1 MKQYLPFFYP
11 GLTQKSLAGISA
23 FVRLLIALALCLPLQ
38 TSLSYAQFSGSG
50 SGTEGEPFQIST
62 ATHLNEIRNNLSA
75 HYILLNDIDLTF
87 DTSDPAGLFWNGGL
101 GWEPIGTVDDLF
113 TGGIDGNG
121 FSIIGIRINRP
132 EGNFVA
138 FLGYV
143 ASPAEISNLGIEAA
157 EITGFFYTGSLLAY
171 GNGATV
177 SNCFATGS
185 VTGIDFTGG
194 LSGGVTSNLTEC
206 YANVNVVAT
215 GGNTGGFSGIVSGA
229 TIENCYVTGNVSGTS
244 SVGGFA
250 GYVFTSGSEGGGSI
264 TNCFSSGLV
273 TGNSNAGGFAGLAEG
288 DEVTSVY
295 WSTSSSGQAT
305 SAVGSGLDMG
315 GMRTEDS
322 FSGWDFTNIWTIN
335 EYSSFPFLI
344 NNQQS
349 PAPGHIVTMTTG
361 TLTACGM
368 DFTDSGGFGASHASS
383 EDYTLT
389 FEPENENEK
398 VKVSFSAFNL
408 ETDYDELEVFDG
420 PSTSSPLIVTL
431 SGSAIPA
438 DITASSS
445 GGQLTFRFT
454 SDGSFEFAGW
464 AAVVTCAVVPP
475 DKPSPVTFASVTG
488 TSVVVNWVAPDDNGV
503 EITSYTL
510 AQKEGAAASYS
521 DVYTGTDLTY
531 AATGL
536 TQGETYNYKV
546 KATSDAG
553 DSEFS
558 DAAEVALENIVTM
571 SNGSISTCDA
581 VFLDPGGASNYTSSL
596 DIVLTVEPELPNT
609 RTSISFS
616 SFQLENN
623 YDYLY
628 IYDGS
633 TTASPL
639 LATLT
644 GGSIPADYTA
654 SGVDGTLTF
663 RFTSDGSAEYAGW
676 EAQITCLAATA
687 PSQAAGVTFENT
699 SSSST
704 TAKWTAPA
712 NGGSPITGYTLQ
724 MKEGVDGEY
733 VTVYTGENLT
743 YTATGLQA
751 GESYY
756 FKVVATNAI
765 GDSPASVE
773 TSVTPPAT
781 VPGSPLSVEATPASS
796 SAVDVSW
803 EAPEETGGFPILGY
817 RVIRRVKGTSTFEFE
832 DVGLVTNH
840 TISGLSAG
848 VTYEVQ
854 VMAKNQLGLSTYG
867 ILVEVATLKLA
878 QTITFDDVPAQTFLG
893 EKVSMLTYVRSSSG
907 LYVTTQIVSGPA
919 TIDAGIVSFTGAGE
933 VVVKATQ
940 AGSST
945 YAAAEPV
952 QKTIIVQ
959 KASQSI
965 QASNL
970 SATFGDDP
978 LEVSASATSGLAV
991 SLSLASGPGALEGNT
1006 LTIAGAGSII
1016 IHAKQAGSDNYL
1028 PADQVTITTTVAKG
1042 AQLLSAVGA
1051 SGAGFN
1057 GTLIYSPGGFTL
1069 EATSNTSNA
1078 IVFSVVAGSGQ
1089 IDGQTF
1095 IPLAAGSFTIAA
1107 SQEET
1112 DNWTAASKTFELFV
1126 QKAQQEI
1133 IADQVADKLKSE
1145 TPFTLSASSSADAE
1159 ITALSGTGKTSFEG
1173 LTATI
1178 DPSAAAGVEVI
1189 SLTGAETTFYE
1200 SKTIDVVFC
1209 IIADT
1214 PTILAA
1220 ENSSGDFLLSSN
1232 NLVDSHQWHLN
1243 GESVGL
1249 TGPGEAFAIEQSG
1262 NYHALAL
1269 ATNGCPSSGASNT
1282 VEIVPEEVTG
1292 VGTDHL
1298 ANLLL
1303 FPNPAQQI
1311 VSLSMD
1317 NALGETVVVTMR
1329 SIAGS
1334 VHERQVFEKPSGK
1347 WQASLD
1353 ISRLP
1358 SGIFFIVIQQGDALI
1373 TKKMIKQ

>member
-1 MKQYLPFFYP
+1 MKRYLHFLRS
-11 GLTQKSLAGISA
+11 GITHKSPVGTSTC
-23 FVRLLIALALCLPLQ
+23 FRLFTALVFCMSLQ
-38 TSLSYAQFSGSG
+38 PSFSHAQFSGLG
-50 SGTEGEPFQIST
+50 AGTEGEPYQITT
-62 ATHLNEIRNNLSA
+62 ATNLNEIRNDLNA

-87 DTSDPAGLFWNGGL
+87 DTSDPSGQFWNGGL
-101 GWEPIGTVDDLF
+101 GWEPIGTVDDQF
-113 TGGIDGNG
+113 TGVIDGNG
-121 FSIIGIRINRP
+121 FSIIGLHINRP

-185 VTGIDFTGG
+185 VTGTDFTGG
-194 LSGGVTSNLTEC
+194 LSGGLASNLTEC
-206 YANVNVVAT
+206 YTNVSVVAT
-215 GGNTGGFSGIVSGA
+215 GGSTGGFSGIAAGA
-229 TIENCYVTGNVSGTS
+229 TVDNCYATGNVNGNNH
-244 SVGGFA
+244 VGGFT
-250 GYVFTSGSEGGGSI
+250 GYVFTSGGEGGGSI

-273 TGNSNAGGFAGLAEG
+273 TGNSNAGGFAGFAEG

-295 WSTSSSGQAT
+295 WNTTSSGQAT
-305 SAVGSGLDMG
+305 SAVGSGLGKG
-315 GMRTEDS
+315 GMRTEGS
-322 FSGWDFTNIWTIN
+322 FSGWDFTSVWAIN

-349 PAPGHIVTMTTG
+349 PAPGHIITMTSG
-361 TLTACGM
+361 TITACGM

-420 PSTSSPLIVTL
+420 PSTASPLIVTL
-431 SGSAIPA
+431 SGSTIPA

-464 AAVVTCAVVPP
+464 EAVVSCATVPP
-475 DKPSPVTFASVTG
+475 DKPAPVTFTSIAS
-488 TSVVVNWVAPDDNGV
+488 TSLVVNWAAPDDNGI

-510 AQKEGAAASYS
+510 AQKEGAAGSYS
-521 DVYTGTDLTY
+521 DVYTGTDLTFT
-531 AATGL
+531 ATGL
-536 TQGETYNYKV
+536 TKGETYYYQV
-546 KATSDAG
+546 KATNAAG

-558 DAAEVALENIVTM
+558 DAAQVVPVSIITM
-571 SNGSISTCDA
+571 ANGTASGCDA
-581 VFLDPGGASNYTSSL
+581 IFLDPGGAGNYTSSL

-609 RTSISFS
+609 RASVSFS

-633 TTASPL
+633 STTSPL

-644 GGSIPADYTA
+644 GSSIPADYAA

-687 PSQAAGVTFENT
+687 PSQPAGVTFENT

-704 TAKWTAPA
+704 TAKWMAPA
-712 NGGSPITGYTLQ
+712 NGGSPITGYMLQ
-724 MKEGVDGEY
+724 MKEGVGGEY
-733 VTVYTGENLT
+733 TTVYTGENLA

-756 FKVVATNAI
+756 FKVVATNTI

-781 VPGSPLSVEATPASS
+781 VPGSPLSVEATSASA
-796 SAVDVSW
+796 SAVDVTW

-817 RVIRRVKGTSTFEFE
+817 RVIRRVKGTSAFEFE

-854 VMAKNQLGLSTYG
+854 VMARNQLGLSTYG
-867 ILVEVATLKLA
+867 ILVEVDVLKLA
-878 QTITFDDVPAQTFLG
+878 QTITFEDVPAQTFLG
-893 EKVSMLTYVRSSSG
+893 EKVSMLTYVSSSSG
-907 LYVTTQIVSGPA
+907 LHVTTQIVSGPA

-952 QKTIIVQ
+952 QKTIVVQ

-965 QASNL
+965 QTQNL
-970 SATFGDDP
+970 IATFGDDP
-978 LEVSASATSGLAV
+978 LEVSASASSGLGV
-991 SLSLASGPGALEGNT
+991 SLLLASGPGALEGNT
-1006 LTIAGAGSII
+1006 LTITGAGSIV
-1016 IHAKQAGSDNYL
+1016 IHANQAGSDNYL
-1028 PADQVTITTTVAKG
+1028 PADQATITTTVAKG
-1042 AQLLSAVGA
+1042 VQLLSAVGA
-1051 SGAGFN
+1051 SGAGSN
-1057 GTLIYSPGGFTL
+1057 GTLIYSPAGFPL
-1069 EATSNTSNA
+1069 EATSNTNNA
-1078 IVFSVVAGSGQ
+1078 ISFSVVAGSGQ
-1089 IDGQTF
+1089 IAGQTF

-1112 DNWTAASKTFELFV
+1112 DNWTAASKTFGLFV

-1145 TPFTLSASSSADAE
+1145 TPFTLNATSSVEAE
-1159 ITALSGTGKTSFEG
+1159 VTANSGTGKTSFEG

-1178 DPSAAAGVEVI
+1178 APGAAAGVEVI

-1214 PTILAA
+1214 PTIAA
-1220 ENSSGDFLLSSN
+1220 AKNSSGGFLLSSD

-1243 GESVGL
+1243 SESVGL
-1249 TGPGEAFAIEQSG
+1249 TGPGETFAIEQAG

-1269 ATNGCPSSGASNT
+1269 ATNGCPSSGSSN
-1282 VEIVPEEVTG
+1282 VLEIVLEEVTG
-1292 VGTDHL
+1292 IGSDDLT
-1298 ANLLL
+1298 NLLL
-1303 FPNPAQQI
+1303 YPNPAQQT

-1317 NALGETVVVTMR
+1317 NAFNGTVVVTLR

-1334 VHERQVFEKPSGK
+1334 VHDRLTFKKTSGK